1 MDPFR
6 HCKFAVIRGKTSFF
20 VRSAGHYY
28 FAPGER
34 EAIPRVSNFA
44 ELFWC
49 MDGKGEFLLNGKMYP
64 LPPGWIWYY
73 PPGSRHVIQAA
84 KTGFHY
90 RWLTL
95 EGPGAQYLFD
105 SLHIKP
111 GASEA
116 GECPEELFSRIDL
129 HIDSTQLKSR
139 MITLTAAFEILTLAV
154 CPPRSTGK
162 STAERAKQII
172 DSNFTNPELNADRVA
187 GLLGF
192 HRVSVSRAFSSCY
205 GFSISEYLISCRLK
219 KALELLKDPHIP
231 VSEAAAA
238 SGFSDPDYFSKV
250 IRRKTGK
257 TPKDFR
263 CHQPQKN

>member
-1 MDPFR
+1 
-6 HCKFAVIRGKTSFF
+6 
-20 VRSAGHYY
+20 
-28 FAPGER
+28 
-34 EAIPRVSNFA
+34 
-44 ELFWC
+44 
-49 MDGKGEFLLNGKMYP
+49 
-64 LPPGWIWYY
+64 
-73 PPGSRHVIQAA
+73 
-84 KTGFHY
+84 
-90 RWLTL
+90 
-95 EGPGAQYLFD
+95 
-105 SLHIKP
+105 
-111 GASEA
+111 
-116 GECPEELFSRIDL
+116 
-129 HIDSTQLKSR
+129 
-139 MITLTAAFEILTLAV
+139 MITLSAAFEILTLAV

-187 GLLGF
+187 GLLGL

-219 KALELLKDPHIP
+219 KALELLKDPRNP

-263 CHQPQKN
+263 CHQTQKN